1 MHVLM
6 NPIEL
11 NRHLEN
17 EEVLPLYYLY
27 GDDYYLIE
35 ESIKSI
41 KDRVISDD
49 SNGLNYEVFYA
60 GNNSVTDI
68 VNAAQTIPFLSN
80 KKCILIKEASRL
92 SPKESERFMSYI
104 SDPSDFTCLV
114 FIGEKAN
121 LRQKFFLQ
129 FQKSGVIVKLN
140 HPHNRE
146 LPFWIQ
152 RLAKSFDKR
161 ISKEATTFLIDI
173 VGNNLLQIHNEIE
186 KVSIFTGEKRKIDVE
201 DVQAIITELK
211 IGSIFDLIDSV
222 VNKNN
227 ENALK
232 IMNKMLV
239 SGEDQ
244 LMILGMIIRQ
254 FRLILRA
261 KDMLQRGL
269 TPSFIGK
276 RLGVKNFFLK
286 GFLEQVKKY
295 SFDELKWTF
304 EQFLKADLALKSS
317 KLKKQILLERLILDL
332 CRYKGKHSW

>member
-1 MHVLM
+1 M